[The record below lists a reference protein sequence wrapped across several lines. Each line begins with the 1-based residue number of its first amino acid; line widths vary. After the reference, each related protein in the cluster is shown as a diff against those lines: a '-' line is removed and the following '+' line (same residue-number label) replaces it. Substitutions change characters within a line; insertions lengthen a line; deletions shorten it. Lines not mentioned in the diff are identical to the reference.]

1 MAVPKRLDP
10 ADFDWS
16 LSRPF
21 QAWVI
26 GPMVGQHYFWNP
38 EQLPISLVE
47 LFTADVERLFPT
59 PLAAKADDP
68 AAKRGS
74 KRPRSHDA
82 VTMRDPSG
90 LNTKASWPRRTAV
103 SLAVAASQMRAV
115 LSSDAV
121 TMCDPSGLKAA
132 EDTSFSWPRR
142 TAISLAVA
150 GSQMRAVLSHDA
162 VTMRDPSGLK
172 AAENTILSLPRRAA
186 ISLAVAASQMRA
198 VLSYDAVTMRNPS
211 GLKAAEDTSFSWPR
225 RTVV

>member
-1 MAVPKRLDP
+1 MAYLRKYKSLADALKHAKANGETEESAKVDICNAIADGDIHLQVWSGKNCYEGGNVAVPKRLDP

-74 KRPRSHDA
+74 KRSRIKEYLARHYPNGVPEPGHVPRQTLKSCLIEWDKSLKPLDDDTLKRAIDEH
-82 VTMRDPSG
+82 
-90 LNTKASWPRRTAV
+90 NASV
-103 SLAVAASQMRAV
+103 KK
-115 LSSDAV
+115 
-121 TMCDPSGLKAA
+121 G
-132 EDTSFSWPRR
+132 
-142 TAISLAVA
+142 
-150 GSQMRAVLSHDA
+150 
-162 VTMRDPSGLK
+162 
-172 AAENTILSLPRRAA
+172 
-186 ISLAVAASQMRA
+186 
-198 VLSYDAVTMRNPS
+198 
-211 GLKAAEDTSFSWPR
+211 
-225 RTVV
+225 